1 MSFLYICHGFGA
13 WVLRNGLARID
24 NLDLSF
30 ATLGVIFLDK
40 PNEENGG
47 LGPSLISTLRKPDRD
62 FSLSDKV
69 MADLEI
75 RLREV
80 ERDWDT
86 IGTPQYGRWV
96 KRYKVWTIKYNMS
109 VASVR
114 FTPAYIFHFPNSFTV
129 EK

>member
-13 WVLRNGLARID
+13 WVIRNGLARID

-40 PNEENGG
+40 PNEESGA
-47 LGPSLISTLRKPDRD
+47 LGPSLTSKFRKLDRD
-62 FSLSDKV
+62 FSLPDKV
-69 MADLEI
+69 MADLKI

-80 ERDWDT
+80 KRDWDT

-96 KRYKVWTIKYNMS
+96 KPYKVWTIEYNMN
-109 VASVR
+109 VALVR
-114 FTPAYIFHFPNSFTV
+114 FTLVYIFHFPNSCTV